1 MSANVASDE
10 TPDES
15 LFVALKALR
24 GLHSMEG
31 ERQVLLADVV
41 SYVEGGDDRLDK
53 VKNAVVTDL
62 SVRRQLQWVLQQRRL
77 AAAPAEALAQDSAEL
92 EMRIGAGFRLLF
104 RQSRADKEHVYV
116 VLEMDSTLQTSEG
129 AKLLLIAQSD
139 TLLTRVPFAEVSGG
153 RSQIILRKDDD
164 QLKAIQNPNATLS
177 LLEL

>member
-129 AKLLLIAQSD
+129 ANLLLIAQSD
-139 TLLTRVPFAEVSGG
+139 TLLARVPFAEVSGG

-177 LLEL
+177 LLQL